1 MRCLHASS
9 TGGGWCK
16 PAGHSTVQMCAVTP
30 CNRLSFGEHVPVCL
44 LFHSEQQSLKAS
56 SCVWSQHHCEWPL
69 NSFSCF
75 IYRHGVA
82 GCIALLSAIIAPVS
96 PHSPLKSQPIA
107 TTQTKTNIE
116 THTQTH
122 TGISQYIYTHSTST
136 RGQRMN
142 NAEVVSEWKSPPL
155 FPSFSPSLSNKE
167 AMLPWRQW
175 SLGTLS
181 ANCSLP
187 CVKHRTNGCSSWCCC
202 CHRHWNPIGW
212 ALLFDWISDL
222 VFERK
227 NISRS
232 ATCVPTYEMCLF
244 SFFHEMKR
252 ITLWEV
258 KCFCFKGLRH
268 INSVPFFGSVIK

>member
-1 MRCLHASS
+1 MRCLHTSRTESA
-9 TGGGWCK
+9 WRK
-16 PAGHSTVQMCAVTP
+16 PAGHSTVQMCAVAP
-30 CNRLSFGEHVPVCL
+30 CDRLNFGEHVPVCL
-44 LFHSEQQSLKAS
+44 LFHSEQQRLKAS
-56 SCVWSQHHCEWPL
+56 SCVWSQRNREPLTEWPL

-75 IYRHGVA
+75 IYRHDVA

-96 PHSPLKSQPIA
+96 PHSPLKSQPI
-107 TTQTKTNIE
+107 TTKTNTE

-181 ANCSLP
+181 ANHSLP
-187 CVKHRTNGCSSWCCC
+187 CVKHQTNGCSSWCCC

-212 ALLFDWISDL
+212 APLFDWISDL

-227 NISRS
+227 KYLKECHLCANLQN
-232 ATCVPTYEMCLF
+232 VF
-244 SFFHEMKR
+244 VFFHEWKR
-252 ITLWEV
+252 ITLWEG
-258 KCFCFKGLRH
+258 KMFLF
-268 INSVPFFGSVIK
+268 